1 MNNTQVKLREKII
14 YSSKKNKI
22 SQDKPSS
29 PLLPQARVLIAPWCP
44 GWPEACA
51 RQNQDPSFPG
61 WETAKDAWAES
72 HGDSSAGIS
81 TTILELDTL
90 AK

>member
-29 PLLPQARVLIAPWCP
+29 PLLPQARVLIA
-44 GWPEACA
+44 
-51 RQNQDPSFPG
+51 
-61 WETAKDAWAES
+61 
-72 HGDSSAGIS
+72 
-81 TTILELDTL
+81 L
-90 AK
+90 